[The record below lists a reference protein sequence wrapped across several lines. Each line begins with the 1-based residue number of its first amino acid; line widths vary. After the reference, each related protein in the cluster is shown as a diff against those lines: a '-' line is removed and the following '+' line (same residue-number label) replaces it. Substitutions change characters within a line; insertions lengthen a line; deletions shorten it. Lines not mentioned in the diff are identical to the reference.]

1 MKYEK
6 RPGSKFPTVRL
17 DAADRHRYGSL
28 APYTPEKISRIM
40 RAADGGDIEQL
51 CLAARDMMERN
62 WDVIAAL
69 DQRAD
74 ALCGAGFDIQPGDD
88 TPLAREIA
96 DAFAREIAQCGGR
109 DCETFDDLIRNLTDA
124 VVMPFSA
131 AEILWK
137 PGGGIAGFATVEPHY
152 FTLQDGFTPRL
163 VTDEFP
169 NGMDLPQDAFIIH
182 RFRRRP
188 DPARSG
194 LGRVLLWLHCFQ
206 NWPIKD
212 LFSFIERFG
221 MPFVVATVDDK
232 TYDSEGD
239 VLRALIRNFGPDGGG
254 VFSQGTTVQLLNA
267 ANTGSDNVYFHALE
281 FCHNAIFT
289 LLVGQLASSGDSA
302 GMSNGDAQSA
312 VRQDILEADARAVAS
327 TIRAQLAEPWTRFRY
342 GAGAPVPAVHFKV
355 ERPEDLTMLSGVIG
369 TLSAAGYKADPAEL
383 SERFGLKLRYEPPAQ
398 PVMQSPGFAF
408 SGEKT
413 PPEHSALSNA
423 LEEWLGPAADM
434 IAELG
439 EMPDVVLADR
449 LRSGFD
455 RLPGDSGK
463 VEKLFAQEM
472 EKNYADPLQR

>member
-6 RPGSKFPTVRL
+6 RPGSKFLTVRL

-74 ALCGAGFDIQPGDD
+74 ALCGVGFDVQPGDD

-188 DPARSG
+188 DPARGG
-194 LGRVLLWLHCFQ
+194 LARVLLWLHCFQ
-206 NWPIKD
+206 NWPMKD

-254 VFSQGTTVQLLNA
+254 VFSEGTTVQLLNA

-342 GAGAPVPAVHFKV
+342 GAGAPVPSVHFKV

-383 SERFGLKLRYEPPAQ
+383 SERFGLKLRYEPPQ

-413 PPEHSALSNA
+413 PPEHSSLSNA

-439 EMPDVVLADR
+439 EMPDAVLADR

>member
-6 RPGSKFPTVRL
+6 RPGFNRPTTRR

-62 WDVIAAL
+62 WDVISAL

-74 ALCGAGFDIQPGDD
+74 ALCGVGFDVQPGDD

-152 FTLQDGFTPRL
+152 FTLQDSFTPRL

-194 LGRVLLWLHCFQ
+194 LARVLLWLHCFQ

-232 TYDSEGD
+232 TYDAEGD

-342 GAGAPVPAVHFKV
+342 GSGAPVPVVHFKV

-383 SERFGLKLRYEPPAQ
+383 SERFGLKLRYEPPQ
-398 PVMQSPGFAF
+398 PVMQNPGFAF

-439 EMPDVVLADR
+439 EVPDAVLADR

-472 EKNYADPLQR
+472 EKNYADPLQH